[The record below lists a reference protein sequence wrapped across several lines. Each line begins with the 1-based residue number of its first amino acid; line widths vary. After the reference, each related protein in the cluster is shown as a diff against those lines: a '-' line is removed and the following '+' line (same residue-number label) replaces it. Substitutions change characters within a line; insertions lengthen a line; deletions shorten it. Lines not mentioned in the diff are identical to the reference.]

1 MTVTKIQCKF
11 LCIDGFVIEAVC
23 LPFAVVRI
31 ISDMSC
37 DINTLTLDRFLI
49 LKIIIRSHNIINNDT
64 ILYDFLLMFN
74 SKVV

>member
-1 MTVTKIQCKF
+1 
-11 LCIDGFVIEAVC
+11 
-23 LPFAVVRI
+23 
-31 ISDMSC
+31 MSC